1 MKLIKP
7 SYNII
12 TKLDTLSVANMLFEI
27 ERFGRI
33 SHLSEPK
40 ADGDPISNA
49 ISFIKKWGIDANHQT
64 ILEAVDLTVEFIID
78 RGVSHELVRHRLTS
92 PMQESTR
99 YCNYSKDKY
108 DGHITF
114 IIPNWLQNTIKEGIY
129 MSVFPGEKLS
139 TDSAAQRWG
148 LSMFESEDNY
158 LYLTNICKWP
168 AQQARSVLPNS
179 LKTNVNVKANIRE
192 WRDILTKRTSTAA
205 HPQMREVMCPLLDE
219 LKAKIPIIFDDI
231 NYA

>member
-12 TKLDTLSVANMLFEI
+12 TKLDTLSVDNMLLEM

-40 ADGDPISNA
+40 IEGDPILNA
-49 ISFIKKWGIDANHQT
+49 TSFIKKWGIDANHQT

-108 DGHITF
+108 DNQVTF
-114 IIPNWLQNTIKEGIY
+114 IIPNWLKIKEGTYTDLQTVIENTQGGIKG
-129 MSVFPGEKLS
+129 FPYWASLMLQAELAYNSLIEHGWQPQE
-139 TDSAAQRWG
+139 
-148 LSMFESEDNY
+148 
-158 LYLTNICKWP
+158 
-168 AQQARSVLPNS
+168 ARSVLPNS
-179 LKTNVNVKANIRE
+179 LKTKVNIKTNIRE
-192 WRDILTKRTSTAA
+192 WRDILIKRTSTAA
-205 HPQMREVMCPLLDE
+205 HPQMREVMRPLLDE
-219 LKAKIPIIFDDI
+219 LKTKFPIIFDDI
-231 NYA
+231 NY

>member
-7 SYNII
+7 GYNII
-12 TKLDTLSVANMLFEI
+12 TKLDTLSVANMLLEM

-40 ADGDPISNA
+40 IEGAPVSNA

-108 DGHITF
+108 DNQVTF
-114 IIPNWLQNTIKEGIY
+114 IIPNWLKIKEGTY
-129 MSVFPGEKLS
+129 
-139 TDSAAQRWG
+139 TDLQTVIENTQGGIKGFSYWASLMLQAELAYNFLIEYGWQPQ
-148 LSMFESEDNY
+148 E
-158 LYLTNICKWP
+158 
-168 AQQARSVLPNS
+168 ARSVLPNS
-179 LKTNVNVKANIRE
+179 LKTKVNIKTNIRE
-192 WRDILTKRTSTAA
+192 WRDILIKRTNSAA

-219 LKAKIPIIFDDI
+219 LKTKIPIIFDDI
-231 NYA
+231 NY